1 MLRNDELMRH
11 LKDALRRVDF
21 SALLRSAG
29 EKSGDLKKAVLRNPA
44 RYLVQGL
51 VIAVILGLFNSL
63 ISGPMIIDVIA
74 LMVLLGG
81 GLRSIYAIVKAGRD
95 NA

>member
-1 MLRNDELMRH
+1 MSWNGEQMRH
-11 LKDALRRVDF
+11 FRNALSRVDF
-21 SALLRSAG
+21 AALLRLAG
-29 EKSGDLKKAVLRNPA
+29 EKSGGLKKAVLRNPA

-51 VIAVILGLFNSL
+51 VIAVILGFFNSL

-74 LMVLLGG
+74 LMALLGG
-81 GLRSIYAIVKAGRD
+81 GLRSIYAILKAGRD